1 MLTGVHYNTA
11 GARVASSVTKAP
23 SAPKV
28 SSALGHFQLKRH
40 LLLSDGFGFVCAV
53 LLVA

>member
-11 GARVASSVTKAP
+11 GARVASSVKKAP

-28 SSALGHFQLKRH
+28 SFCFWDSFSQAVFF
-40 LLLSDGFGFVCAV
+40 SDLIA
-53 LLVA
+53 